1 MKKILLTFLLLS
13 IVTLTSVYAQSRKIT
28 GTVIGADDGKPLPG
42 VSVKITGTNLGVQ
55 TNVQGAFSLT
65 AASGATTL
73 TFSYLGYLP
82 QTVKITGTTINVSLA
97 PDSRSLNE
105 VVVTGYGVEKKR
117 EITGAI
123 SSIKGSDFAD
133 QPVQTLDRAIQGR
146 AAGVQVT
153 STGGGQPG
161 GGIAVQIRG
170 VATVTGNT
178 QPLYI
183 IDGVQ
188 LNTGGNGAN
197 NASISGNTSV
207 DPLSSINPDDV
218 ESIEILKDA
227 ASAAIYGALAANGV
241 VLITTKHGKSGKTQ
255 VNASVQIGRA
265 QPYNPYKTLTSAQWI
280 QLQQDGFDNVA
291 TRTNASVA
299 AATAA
304 AIASYSAAF
313 PGGVVP
319 AVVPTYD
326 WVKAI
331 NRTGDVSQYDLSISG
346 GDAKTT
352 FFISGSYNNTGGTII
367 NSLFQRGTLRGS
379 ITNAISDKF
388 SVVASFSLT
397 GSNILGSTATQ
408 GFFTNAPF
416 TGAQLTPPVN
426 PIYNPDG
433 TFNQALVGRNAV
445 NIVQNTTQEQIVVG
459 TMQTVDN
466 LALIYKIIPGL
477 SFKAFGGLDFSD
489 VHGFDYRPATILAVA
504 GAVNGSGS
512 ENYNRNIN
520 YNTSGTFNFS
530 KTIGDHSLSA
540 IAGFEFRSVTNNF
553 LSASATGFPSPLFT
567 LIGNASTPTVVNSTF
582 TGYNTAGFLG
592 SLSYKYKDKYFFTL
606 NGRDDGSSRFGA
618 NNKYGLFYG
627 ASAGWEITRED
638 FMKNATFVT
647 QLKPRAS
654 YGVVGELPT
663 ANFGSLALYT
673 GVNNLANANNPGQ
686 YAFNSVGIP
695 GGVQGAL
702 ALTQLPVPNLSWER
716 SAQADIGLDFG
727 FFNGRLSGS
736 LDVYRKTNTGLI
748 LNQQVPGDTGF
759 TGITENSGSARSEG
773 YDVLINTINIDK
785 GGFKWV
791 TSFNLGFNRTKLLS
805 LYNGVQQ
812 IFIGNP
818 NGNGTTSLFQVGQ
831 PLNLIYAPKWAGVN
845 PADGRGMYYDIHGN
859 LTYNPKTADQFILGQ
874 NNPAFTGGLTNTISY
889 KGLSLDFLFQYQY
902 GNASILQAQANSY
915 ENLSNVDNKTV
926 DVLTRWTAPGQITT
940 IPRAY
945 NGTEPLAASQGTLSS
960 RFVDIASYIRLKEA
974 TLNYTLPKSFTQHI
988 GVGALTVF
996 VQGLN
1001 LLTFTNYRGNDP
1013 ENTGTNLQ
1021 FYPNERTIT
1030 AGIKAK
1036 F

>member
-65 AASGATTL
+65 APAGATTL

-82 QTVKITGTTINVSLA
+82 QTVKITGTIINVSLA

-161 GGIAVQIRG
+161 GGISVQIRG
-170 VATVTGNT
+170 VATVNGTT

-188 LNTGGNGAN
+188 LNSGTIGGQ
-197 NASISGNTSV
+197 TSL
-207 DPLSSINPDDV
+207 DALSSINPDDI

-227 ASAAIYGALAANGV
+227 ASSAIYGALAANGV

-255 VNASVQIGRA
+255 INASVQFGRA
-265 QPYNPYKTLTSAQWI
+265 QPYNPYKTLTGAQWVQEQNEAFI
-280 QLQQDGFDNVA
+280 NVA

-299 AATAA
+299 TATTN

-319 AVVPTYD
+319 AVIPTYD

-331 NRTGDVSQYDLSISG
+331 NQTGKVSQYDLSLSG
-346 GDAKTT
+346 GDAKTQ
-352 FFISGSYNNTGGTII
+352 FFISGSYNNTGGTIL

-379 ITNAISDKF
+379 VTNAVSDKF
-388 SVVASFSLT
+388 SVVSSFSLT
-397 GSNILGSTATQ
+397 GSNVLGSTSTQ

-416 TGAQLTPPVN
+416 TGAELTPPVN
-426 PIYNPDG
+426 AVFNADG
-433 TFNQALVGRNAV
+433 TYNTNLVGRNSL
-445 NIVQNTTQEQIVVG
+445 NEVQNLALEQRTVG
-459 TMQTVDN
+459 TLQTVDN
-466 LALIYKIIPGL
+466 LALIYKIIPEL

-489 VHGFDYRPATILAVA
+489 VHDFNYRPATLLVA
-504 GAVNGSGS
+504 ASSSGNGF
-512 ENYNRNIN
+512 EDYVRNIN
-520 YNTSGTFNFS
+520 YNVSGTFNFS
-530 KTIGDHSLSA
+530 KKFGDHSLSA
-540 IAGFEFRSVTNNF
+540 IAGFEYRSVTQTV
-553 LSASATGFPSPLFT
+553 LSASASGFTSPL
-567 LIGNASTPTVVNSTF
+567 LNLLSNASTPASPTSTF
-582 TGYNTAGFLG
+582 TGYKTAGFLG
-592 SLSYKYKDKYFFTL
+592 NISYKYKDKYFLTL
-606 NGRDDGSSRFGA
+606 NGRDDGSSRFGV
-618 NNKYGLFYG
+618 NNRFGLFYG
-627 ASAGWEITRED
+627 ASAGWDMTKED
-638 FMKNATFVT
+638 FMKNVSFIT
-647 QLKPRAS
+647 QLKPRVS
-654 YGVVGELPT
+654 YGVVGELPQL
-663 ANFGSLALYT
+663 NFGSLALYSSIGNLALANPNT
-673 GVNNLANANNPGQ
+673 GVGSAGQ
-686 YAFNSVGIP
+686 YQYAASP
-695 GGVQGAL
+695 GTPFPSGLQGGL
-702 ALTQLPVPNLSWER
+702 GLTQLPVPNLSWER
-716 SAQADIGLDFG
+716 SAQADIGLDFAL
-727 FFNGRLSGS
+727 FNNRVTGS
-736 LDVYRKTNTGLI
+736 FDVYRKTNTQLI

-759 TGITENSGSARSEG
+759 TSITQNSGSAKSEG
-773 YDVLINTINIDK
+773 YDIQINTVNVDA

-791 TSFNLGFNRTKLLS
+791 TSFNLAYNRTKLLS

-812 IFIGNP
+812 IN
-818 NGNGTTSLFQVGQ
+818 TFQYVVGQ
-831 PLNLIYAPKWAGVN
+831 PLNLIYGPKWAGVN
-845 PADGRGMYYDIHGN
+845 PADGRGMYYDIKGN
-859 LTYNPKTADQFILGQ
+859 ITYNPKTADQFILGHV
-874 NNPAFTGGLTNTISY
+874 NPDFIGGFANTVSY
-889 KGLSLDFLFQYQY
+889 KGLSLDFMFQYQY
-902 GNASILQAQANSY
+902 GNSSILQAQLNSY
-915 ENLSNVDNKTV
+915 ENLGNADNKTV
-926 DVLTRWTAPGQITT
+926 DVLTRWTAPGQIAYL
-940 IPRAY
+940 PRAY
-945 NGTEPLAASQGTLSS
+945 NGTEPLATSQGTFSS
-960 RFVDIASYIRLKEA
+960 RVVDVASYIRLKTA
-974 TLNYTLPKSFTQHI
+974 TLNYTIPSKVTQHI
-988 GVGALTVF
+988 GIAGLTVF

-1001 LLTFTNYRGNDP
+1001 LLTFTNFRGDDP
-1013 ENTGTNLQ
+1013 ENTGNNLN
-1021 FYPNERTIT
+1021 FYPNERTLT